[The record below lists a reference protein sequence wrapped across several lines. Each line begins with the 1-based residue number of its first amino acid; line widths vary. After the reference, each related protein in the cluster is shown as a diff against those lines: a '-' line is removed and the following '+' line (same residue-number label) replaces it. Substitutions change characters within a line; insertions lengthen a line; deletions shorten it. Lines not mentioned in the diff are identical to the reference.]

1 MLFLLLIGTCF
12 SINHEGIQP
21 MSSKIPSMS
30 LMSIARTNPLS
41 LIKML
46 NGADP
51 DTIRSI
57 VKILEELI
65 TDVKE
70 QRNALSTAI
79 DNANNEVEDSKK
91 VLGDLRRLEG
101 EANELLKSK
110 ETAESEAK
118 GAYDA
123 ILEVFNSKAPSF
135 EKEINILTRVIGML
149 DGLNNQKAPEEK
161 ELLELGSTEKGKVYL
176 KLLAKVQA
184 DPQKL
189 QKIIGFVQT
198 LLDGVTKEKS
208 QLVDQ
213 VSSSKQAWTS
223 AQDARIEAES
233 AHEQAVEN
241 RKASENK
248 LAMAEGKL
256 SEAQK
261 AWDDRSPALTKEE
274 NTLTEVIRLLNSTAD
289 K

>member
-12 SINHEGIQP
+12 SINHESIQP
-21 MSSKIPSMS
+21 KSSKIPSMS
-30 LMSIARTNPLS
+30 LISIARTNPLS

-51 DTIRSI
+51 DSIRSI

-70 QRNALSTAI
+70 QRNALSTTI

-101 EANELLKSK
+101 EANELLKLK
-110 ETAESEAK
+110 ERAESEAK

-135 EKEINILTRVIGML
+135 EKEINILTKVIGML
-149 DGLNNQKAPEEK
+149 DGLYNQKAPEEK

-176 KLLAKVQA
+176 KLLVKVQA

-233 AHEQAVEN
+233 AHEQAVGN

-256 SEAQK
+256 SAAQK
-261 AWDDRSPALTKEE
+261 AWDDRSPVLTKEE